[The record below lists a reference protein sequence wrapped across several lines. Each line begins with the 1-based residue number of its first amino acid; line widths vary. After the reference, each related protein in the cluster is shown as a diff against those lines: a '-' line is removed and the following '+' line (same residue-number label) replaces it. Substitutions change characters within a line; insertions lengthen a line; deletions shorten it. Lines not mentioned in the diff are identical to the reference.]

1 MEIFAQNQETCEV
14 EDVECL
20 IELVDYCHRHLT
32 GLMGE
37 GERERG
43 EGKEEG
49 GSDSED
55 DTKDDIIKVCT
66 VTF

>member
-1 MEIFAQNQETCEV
+1 MRFTPKNQETCEV

-43 EGKEEG
+43 EGEEER

-55 DTKDDIIKVCT
+55 DTKNDVIKVCA